1 MSNLSKK
8 LKELNLKTEKASKEP
23 LWKGPQSED
32 PNGGVTFS
40 LLSRWLNCRERARIT
55 LIEGLKPTPV
65 FNHRL
70 EFGNM
75 WHECAEGHAGG
86 EFEWYERLERY
97 VEELNSKY
105 PLEQS
110 QIHHWYRICS
120 KQFPLYVK
128 FWQDHPDM
136 GGKQPIYQEE
146 VFNVPYRLPSGRSVY
161 LRGKWDSVDLVTRG
175 VQKGVWLQENKT
187 KGDVKPV
194 QMQRQL
200 KYDLQTMLYL
210 VALTEHKDL
219 SKEGL
224 LHSGRDGSI
233 RGVRYNVIRR
243 PLSGGKGTIR
253 QHKATKNKRAET
265 ADEFYE
271 RVAEYI
277 RQEPEDYFMRWNVE
291 VTPKDIG
298 EFKRKT
304 LNPLLEELYKWYV
317 WMQHCQTYNFDPF
330 GTNNRIHWQHP
341 FGVVNQIDSYGQTD
355 LDSYLETGSMVG
367 LTRVSDLFTELR

>member
-1 MSNLSKK
+1 MNNLSKK

-55 LIEGLKPTPV
+55 LIEGLKPTPT
-65 FNHRL
+65 FNHRI
-70 EFGNM
+70 EYGQF
-75 WHECAEGHAGG
+75 WHICEESFAQHNPDYD
-86 EFEWYERLERY
+86 FEQLDNYCHQLMSE
-97 VEELNSKY
+97 Y
-105 PLEQS
+105 PMDQDH
-110 QIHHWYRICS
+110 IYHWYRVC
-120 KQFPLYVK
+120 KVQFPLYVK

-146 VFNVPYRLPSGRSVY
+146 VFNVPYRLPTGRSVY

-175 VQKGVWLQENKT
+175 IQKGVWLQENKT

-210 VALTEHKDL
+210 VALSSTSHPQNSTQAL
-219 SKEGL
+219 NL
-224 LHSGRDGSI
+224 

-253 QHKATKNKRAET
+253 QHKATKTKRAET
-265 ADEFYE
+265 ADECYE

-304 LNPLLEELYKWYV
+304 LNPLLEELCKWYV
-317 WMQHCQTYNFDPF
+317 WMQHCKTYNFDPF